1 MAGRKSGKAAKV
13 SENGVPEHTHDF
25 DHKHKRRRGRRLLFL
40 LALAGGVFVA
50 LKRRQQQDELDEGV
64 WHEAPTA

>member
-1 MAGRKSGKAAKV
+1 MTGRRSGKV
-13 SENGVPEHTHDF
+13 DEVDVPEHTHDI
-25 DHKHKRRRGRRLLFL
+25 DHKHKSRRGRRLLFL

-50 LKRRQQQDELDEGV
+50 LKRRQQQDDLDEGV